1 MLISNFADRLNE
13 ALNLRHLT
21 SAEVVRRSEALF
33 DEGKIFKPL
42 TKPQMTNYLK
52 GSYEAKQ
59 DNIYALSLILD
70 VDEAWLMGCDVP
82 IERHSS
88 QKEDDILKKMGA
100 IPLSDLN
107 KDTVKIPILGVVKAG
122 YDYLAEENWQGTV
135 DIKQELAKT
144 GDFFALR
151 IKGDSMFETLWNG
164 DIVAVKKQNF
174 AENGNIAVVL
184 INGDEATVKQIKILD
199 NGIKLMPLNR
209 RINPETN
216 EPYYE
221 DMFFTKEEI
230 EAKPVEIIGIV
241 KQIVERNFF

>member
-1 MLISNFADRLNE
+1 MEMTLKEMGAYLKKLREEKGLSTREVYELSRVSNSYLSLVENGHRRA
-13 ALNLRHLT
+13 
-21 SAEVVRRSEALF
+21 SAVVLKKLAPVY
-33 DEGKIFKPL
+33 GV
-42 TKPQMTNYLK
+42 NYLDLYIK
-52 GSYEAKQ
+52 AG
-59 DNIYALSLILD
+59 YADLAE
-70 VDEAWLMGCDVP
+70 DE
-82 IERHSS
+82 
-88 QKEDDILKKMGA
+88 QLKKIGA
-100 IPLSDLN
+100 IPLTDLN
-107 KDTVKIPILGVVKAG
+107 KSTVKIPILGSVKAG

-144 GDFFALR
+144 GEFFALR

-221 DMFFTKEEI
+221 DMFFTKEDI
-230 EAKPVEIIGIV
+230 ETKPVKIIGIV

>member
-1 MLISNFADRLNE
+1 MSLLIDTFANRLRYAITIKDIKPIELSRKTGISKTNI
-13 ALNLRHLT
+13 
-21 SAEVVRRSEALF
+21 SCYMS
-33 DEGKIFKPL
+33 GK
-42 TKPQMTNYLK
+42 
-52 GSYEAKQ
+52 YEAKQ
-59 DNIYALSLILD
+59 DGVKLLADALN
-70 VDEAWLMGCDVP
+70 VDPVWLMGYDVP
-82 IERHSS
+82 ME
-88 QKEDDILKKMGA
+88 KTPDNLLKKIGA

-107 KDTVKIPILGVVKAG
+107 KDTVKIPVLGVVKAG

-144 GDFFALR
+144 GEFFALR

-209 RINPETN
+209 RINSETN

-221 DMFFTKEEI
+221 DMFFTKEDI
-230 EAKPVEIIGIV
+230 ETKPVKIIGIV

>member
-1 MLISNFADRLNE
+1 MLSKEELGRYLNKIRTDREISLREVYKKTGITFSHLSMIENGKRNVTPALLKNLAKLYNVDYIDLYEKAGYIDLIEDEKNE
-13 ALNLRHLT
+13 
-21 SAEVVRRSEALF
+21 
-33 DEGKIFKPL
+33 
-42 TKPQMTNYLK
+42 MLK
-52 GSYEAKQ
+52 R
-59 DNIYALSLILD
+59 I
-70 VDEAWLMGCDVP
+70 
-82 IERHSS
+82 
-88 QKEDDILKKMGA
+88 GA

-107 KDTVKIPILGVVKAG
+107 KDTVKIPVLGVVKAG

-144 GDFFALR
+144 GEFFALR

-164 DIVAVKKQNF
+164 DIVAVKKQDF

-184 INGDEATVKQIKILD
+184 INGGEATVKQIKILE

-221 DMFFTKEEI
+221 DIFFTKEDI
-230 EAKPVEIIGIV
+230 ETKPVKIIGIV

>member
-1 MLISNFADRLNE
+1 MLTNQELGAYLKKIRESKDLSLRQVDYQSSVSFSHLSMIENGSRKPT
-13 ALNLRHLT
+13 ALTLKELARVYN
-21 SAEVVRRSEALF
+21 
-33 DEGKIFKPL
+33 I
-42 TKPQMTNYLK
+42 NYLDL
-52 GSYEAKQ
+52 YEKAGYIDLAEYEK
-59 DNIYALSLILD
+59 NEMLRKI
-70 VDEAWLMGCDVP
+70 
-82 IERHSS
+82 
-88 QKEDDILKKMGA
+88 GA

-107 KDTVKIPILGVVKAG
+107 KDTVKIPVLGVVKAG

-144 GDFFALR
+144 GEFFALR

-209 RINPETN
+209 RINSETN

-221 DMFFTKEEI
+221 DMFFTKEDI
-230 EAKPVEIIGIV
+230 ETKPVKIIGIV

>member
-1 MLISNFADRLNE
+1 ML
-13 ALNLRHLT
+13 
-21 SAEVVRRSEALF
+21 
-33 DEGKIFKPL
+33 
-42 TKPQMTNYLK
+42 TNQELGAYLK
-52 GSYEAKQ
+52 KIRESK
-59 DNIYALSLILD
+59 NLSLRQVDYQSSVSFSHLSMIENGSRKPTALTLKELARVYNIDYLD
-70 VDEAWLMGCDVP
+70 LYEKAGYIDLAEYEKNEMLRK
-82 IERHSS
+82 I
-88 QKEDDILKKMGA
+88 GA
-100 IPLSDLN
+100 IPLPDLN
-107 KDTVKIPILGVVKAG
+107 KDTVKIPVLGVVKAG

-144 GDFFALR
+144 GEFFALR

-209 RINPETN
+209 RINSETN

-221 DMFFTKEEI
+221 DMFFTKEDI
-230 EAKPVEIIGIV
+230 ETKPVKIIGIV